1 MHVSLSTTVATHDAF
16 ALIPRSG
23 STHGL
28 QTKNVDSKDPAAVG
42 TRQDVDLGANAVTT
56 PIDEVPSSEIIPDS
70 DVQQLKHAKNRAM
83 KELRDSAKTIIKTA
97 KEETKDLI
105 KSLGITGLANAGAR
119 HEINGFSRAV
129 RIAVKD
135 ARSDGDV
142 DAAALGEV
150 LQEEFDT
157 FLSGL
162 AEVLGETSPD
172 SGKADDHSVDLDPN
186 DTKSIDGASAALAPD
201 EITVTDIAPDD
212 DDKEADPADPL
223 KEGLD
228 RIVAAFRDALANLLS
243 RFDLPTP
250 ELRHDGAGGDLRIGL
265 IVDTHA

>member
-1 MHVSLSTTVATHDAF
+1 MHVSLSTTVATPDAF
-16 ALIPRSG
+16 ARIPRSG
-23 STHGL
+23 SANGL
-28 QTKNVDSKDPAAVG
+28 HTKNVDSKDSAALG
-42 TRQDVDLGANAVTT
+42 TKQEVDLGANVVPA
-56 PIDEVPSSEIIPDS
+56 PIDDITLNEIIPDS
-70 DVQQLKHAKNRAM
+70 DAQQLKHAKNRAM
-83 KELRDSAKTIIKTA
+83 KELRDSAKTIVKTV

-135 ARSDGDV
+135 VRSNGEV

-172 SGKADDHSVDLDPN
+172 GGEVDDRSVDLDPN
-186 DTKSIDGASAALAPD
+186 DFESIAVASAALLPD
-201 EITVTDIAPDD
+201 EVTLADVTPDD
-212 DDKEADPADPL
+212 DDKDADPADPL

-243 RFDLPTP
+243 RFELSAP
-250 ELRHDGAGGDLRIGL
+250 ELRHDGVGGDLLTGL